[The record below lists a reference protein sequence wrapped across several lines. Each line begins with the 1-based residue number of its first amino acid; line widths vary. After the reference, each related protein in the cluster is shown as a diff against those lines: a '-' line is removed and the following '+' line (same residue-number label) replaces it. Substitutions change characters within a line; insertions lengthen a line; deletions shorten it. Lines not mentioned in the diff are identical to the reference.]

1 MDLAGCQCERWMEAK
16 NGSGAWLVYAGN
28 SNENRVKSETE
39 PWTLW
44 KASKGVE
51 NVQANRLCVPTA
63 RANGRREQREERGK
77 TPKPKDK

>member
-28 SNENRVKSETE
+28 SNENGVKSETE

-51 NVQANRLCVPTA
+51 NTQANRLCVAAA
-63 RANGRREQREERGK
+63 RGNGRRE
-77 TPKPKDK
+77 